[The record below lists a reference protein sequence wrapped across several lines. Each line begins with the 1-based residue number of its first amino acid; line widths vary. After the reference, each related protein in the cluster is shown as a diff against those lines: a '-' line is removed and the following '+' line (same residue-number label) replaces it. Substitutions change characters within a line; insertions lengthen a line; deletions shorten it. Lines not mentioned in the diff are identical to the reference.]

1 MRAEV
6 IVYVI
11 GRKWKLVSRL
21 RPTNIPAHIHIA
33 FCLNHS
39 QQNTYTLFT
48 KIFSTWYSYLLV
60 WTNLVVIQGKRDLL
74 EGKFSISCCSLNSQC
89 SMNKFDKNIFF
100 VGVFFLLL
108 FILYVLYLFVFIY
121 IYLYPRFIYIYCI
134 RFVFVCWTLYLF
146 YCFPICIY
154 IYIIL
159 FVLFV
164 FSPSDKI
171 TSSIV

>member
-121 IYLYPRFIYIYCI
+121 IYIYILDLSI
-134 RFVFVCWTLYLF
+134 SIVFDSCLYVGHF
-146 YCFPICIY
+146 ICFIVSRYVY
-154 IYIIL
+154 IYILSYLYFLCFLQVIR
-159 FVLFV
+159 
-164 FSPSDKI
+164 
-171 TSSIV
+171 